1 METLHLCYLILFAVH
16 KRYVEF
22 LSQESSHK
30 DVVNEEILG
39 GLKR

>member
-1 METLHLCYLILFAVH
+1 METLHLCYLIVFAVH

-30 DVVNEEILG
+30 DVVNEEILC